1 LKVALFNGTRYYYA
15 GLIWYPATRV
25 GKYLDAAG
33 AEQTIT
39 EFNQRG
45 GQLTWV
51 TFEMVLDCKA
61 MQYISLGL
69 GGARKDMAGIDL
81 QDVGANTQIVSWIE
95 LSHKAATNFA
105 AEVYWDCIYA
115 GEFLEV

>member
-1 LKVALFNGTRYYYA
+1 V
-15 GLIWYPATRV
+15 
-25 GKYLDAAG
+25 
-33 AEQTIT
+33 
-39 EFNQRG
+39 
-45 GQLTWV
+45 
-51 TFEMVLDCKA
+51 DCKA

-81 QDVGANTQIVSWIE
+81 QDVGANTQIVSSIE